1 MAVAPARLRLAAVVL
16 LLCGLALLPVLGLVL
31 FAVVG
36 GQLRGLSLGV
46 QGGEELANTSL
57 LLLAVGG
64 LGALLGTAN
73 GWLTA
78 SCDFPGRRWLRIAQ
92 LIPLAIPAYL
102 LAATLIDLGSRA
114 SWRIHGMAWTIAVL
128 ALTTYP
134 YVFLLSTESFAV
146 SGRRQLEA
154 CRSLGVGP
162 WGSFWRLALPLALPA
177 IGAGVAL
184 SGMEVVNELGAVQ
197 LLGVPTLSSGILQR
211 WQNEGD
217 PQAAVALALVALVIV
232 SLLVAAERQL
242 RRRSRRWLLGGG
254 AQAGPRWPLQ
264 GWRAA
269 LAQLLTLL
277 PPVASLGIPLLWA
290 SRNLDQW
297 ASEPLDEL
305 LLLGLRS
312 LGLALLA
319 ALLAVA
325 VALVLA
331 IAGRW
336 LRAPLLQRLTF
347 LAGMGYAIPGTVL
360 ALALMLVGGPWQLSP
375 LLLLVWGYV
384 DRFLAVAK
392 GGLDAGLE
400 RIPPSVD
407 EAATSLGCA
416 WGGVLRRVHLPLLR
430 GPMLVGG
437 LLVFVDTVKELPL
450 TFALRP
456 FDFDTLAVRVYQ
468 YAGDERLGA
477 ALLPSL
483 LILVLGLAAS
493 LALVP
498 SLEAQHRQPN
508 RQPNGSPE
516 QVRQS
521 RSAEVVSSGRELSE
535 SADRAAAPCGNATGH

>member
-1 MAVAPARLRLAAVVL
+1 MAPRLPLAATVL
-16 LLCGLALLPVLGLVL
+16 LFSGLALLPVLGLLL
-31 FAVVG
+31 FALSG
-36 GQLRGLSLGV
+36 GQLRSLTLGV
-46 QGGEELANTSL
+46 QGSEELANTSV

-64 LGALLGTAN
+64 LGAVLGTAN

-78 SCDFPGRRWLRIAQ
+78 SCDFPGRRGLRIAQ
-92 LIPLAIPAYL
+92 LIPLATPAYL

-114 SWRIHGMAWTIAVL
+114 SWRIHGMAWTVAVL

-134 YVFLLSTESFAV
+134 YVFLLSTESFSV

-162 WGSFWRLALPLALPA
+162 WGGFWRLALPLALPA
-177 IGAGVAL
+177 IGAGMAL

-197 LLGVPTLSSGILQR
+197 LLGVPTLSTGILQR

-217 PQAAVALALVALVIV
+217 PQAAVGLALVALAIV

-254 AQAGPRWPLQ
+254 SPAGPRWPLRS
-264 GWRAA
+264 WRAA

-277 PPVASLGIPLLWA
+277 PPLASLGIPLLWA

-297 ASEPLDEL
+297 SSEPLDEL

-319 ALLAVA
+319 ALLAVV

-336 LRAPLLQRLTF
+336 IRSSLLRRLTF

-430 GPMLVGG
+430 GPLLVGG

-483 LILVLGLAAS
+483 LILGLGLAAA

-498 SLEAQHRQPN
+498 SLEAQHQPAATAA
-508 RQPNGSPE
+508 QPQAEPLAQAFSPE
-516 QVRQS
+516 TPAPGCAAPPGR
-521 RSAEVVSSGRELSE
+521 SSGRGP
-535 SADRAAAPCGNATGH
+535 AR